1 MADLELYAG
10 PDALKAIR
18 EQGLKQQLFD
28 YALGASGGPKWFVL
42 AGLDRVVF
50 SEFFSNRE
58 TPLQAIGSSA
68 GAFRFAC
75 FAQQNPLAA
84 INRLVERY
92 SQTVYSDKPDAR
104 EITDKGRELLNV
116 VLGDNGIHEIL
127 HNPAIQAHFIVARC
141 RGATALESK
150 PLQLGGLLA
159 SAGANLIKRKHLA
172 RFYQRYIFSAP
183 DAQLSITD
191 PHGMPSYS
199 VALSEANLKAALL
212 ASGSIP
218 VVLEGVKNIPGA
230 PPGMYRDGGIIDYHF
245 DLQFGPKPGLVFY
258 PHFYKKPVP
267 GWFDKNLKSRMPGAK
282 SYANTL
288 MLVPSDK
295 FVASLPYGKIPDRK
309 DFETMQ
315 PEQRI
320 PYWQKVISE
329 SDRLG
334 EAFMELTQDPDVA
347 DKIKPLAF

>member
-1 MADLELYAG
+1 MAELELYAG
-10 PDALKAIR
+10 PNALERIR
-18 EQGLKQQLFD
+18 QNGLKQALFD

-42 AGLDRVVF
+42 AGLDKVVF
-50 SEFFSNRE
+50 SEFFAGRQS
-58 TPLQAIGSSA
+58 PLHAIGSSA

-75 FAQQNPLAA
+75 FAQQDPLAA
-84 INRLVERY
+84 INRLAQRY
-92 SQTVYSDKPDAR
+92 SQTIYSAKPDAR
-104 EITDKGRELLNV
+104 EITHKGRALLDY
-116 VLGDNGIHEIL
+116 VLGEHGVDEIL
-127 HNPAIQAHFIVARC
+127 NNPVIRAHFIVARC
-141 RGATALESK
+141 RGTTALENK
-150 PLQLGGLLA
+150 PLQLSGLLA
-159 SAGANLIKRKHLA
+159 SATANMVKRKHLQH
-172 RFYQRYIFSAP
+172 FYQRFVFSVPGAN
-183 DAQLSITD
+183 LSIDD
-191 PHGMPSYS
+191 PHSMSS
-199 VALSEANLKAALL
+199 HRVALSTANLKAALL

-245 DLQFGPKPGLVFY
+245 DLQFGPNQGLVFY
-258 PHFYKKPVP
+258 PHFYKTPVP
-267 GWFDKNLKSRMPGAK
+267 GWFDKKLPSRRPSAK

-288 MLVPSDK
+288 MLVPSDE

-309 DFETMQ
+309 DFEKMT

-334 EAFMELTQDPDVA
+334 EAFMELAQDAHVA